1 MFIYYKIHYYTIEQK
16 KDTIIYL
23 TMSSDS
29 KPRRTLIERVEA
41 IFKFVD
47 TQKKIFPKSRLKEIG
62 LNPKSAEKWLKLID
76 YIQNQPKIRLIQT
89 EHNTFIEKVEG
100 KYQALMRKMVL
111 DDSLSFEQ
119 RLQHVTDYLK
129 SLYSRERVSTT

>member
-1 MFIYYKIHYYTIEQK
+1 MVDE
-16 KDTIIYL
+16 
-23 TMSSDS
+23 
-29 KPRRTLIERVEA
+29 KPKRRTIQERVEA
-41 IFKFVD
+41 IFKFID
-47 TQKKIFPKSRLKEIG
+47 LQKKVFPKSRLKEIG
-62 LNPKSAEKWLKLID
+62 INPEAAEKWLKLID

-100 KYQALMRKMVL
+100 KYQALMRKMIL

-129 SLYSRERVSTT
+129 SLYSRERVTEIKDDTD